1 MTRDFWPIGVF
12 FFNGGSHALGRVGG
26 GGEVR
31 VRVRATQVCA
41 GMVWFLST
49 PS

>member
-1 MTRDFWPIGVF
+1 MP
-12 FFNGGSHALGRVGG
+12 LGEGG
-26 GGEVR
+26 GGGGGGAPARVR